1 MLRLRAV
8 QGRSVLLLYKK
19 MTPMSGFSVGQPF
32 NVTLSIFNRGQGDA
46 YSLVI
51 NDDNWKSDKFRVVAG
66 ANNFTLDYLN
76 HGESHVHE

>member
-1 MLRLRAV
+1 M
-8 QGRSVLLLYKK
+8 LLLYKK
-19 MTPMSGFSVGQPF
+19 MTPMSGFSVGQPI